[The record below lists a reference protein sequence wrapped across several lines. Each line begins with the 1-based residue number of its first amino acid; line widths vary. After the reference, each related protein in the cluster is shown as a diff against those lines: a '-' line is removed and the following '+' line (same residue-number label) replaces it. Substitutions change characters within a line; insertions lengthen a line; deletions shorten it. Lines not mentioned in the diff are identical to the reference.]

1 LEVRLPV
8 ACEPVTASVPDQAC
22 EATQA
27 VALVDAHDS
36 TEALPLVTV
45 LGLALKVT
53 VGAGELTVTVADC
66 AAVPPVPVQLKV

>member
-1 LEVRLPV
+1 MPV

-36 TEALPLVTV
+36 TAALPLVTV

>member
-1 LEVRLPV
+1 LLV

-36 TEALPLVTV
+36 TAALPLVTV
-45 LGLALKVT
+45 LGVALKVT

-66 AAVPPVPVQLKV
+66 AAVPPVPVQLNV